1 MFCFSLRLIFSVES
15 CIGTIDFYEYLLAAT
30 SFSEKYPD
38 ASGKCLFAMC
48 DSNRDGSLSKEEFV
62 DFLEVFMIYIRIN
75 DNNDDDDDITET
87 DQVKNFVSKVFG
99 NKAQLSLD
107 EFREIWKNNTNL
119 EEIASTMGQLFVS
132 CIVSLVLMQNN
143 S

>member
-1 MFCFSLRLIFSVES
+1 
-15 CIGTIDFYEYLLAAT
+15 
-30 SFSEKYPD
+30 
-38 ASGKCLFAMC
+38 MC

-75 DNNDDDDDITET
+75 DNNDDDDITET
-87 DQVKNFVSKVFG
+87 DKVKSFVSEVFG